1 MPSSFGKPRRRRM
14 DMHFKASSSEEAV
27 RWATAFGE
35 QGCYVNLLPCPEKLS
50 QQQAKGSPV
59 KEQVVTHVPMKRY
72 YQHRML
78 VVLNPHSGRGR
89 ARKVFRT
96 KVQPILEAS
105 SVFPCPH
112 FSPPCR
118 RLSFRAYMVSICFL
132 NQPLC
137 SCATRQVEFSVFMMF
152 KVSSQVVGA
161 PVASFFEWCELQ
173 SLCDDSGDLTFL

>member
-1 MPSSFGKPRRRRM
+1 VKTRWVPSSFGKPRRRRM

-27 RWATAFGE
+27 RWATAFGD

-78 VVLNPHSGRGR
+78 VVLNPRSGRGR
-89 ARKVFRT
+89 ARKVFRI

-112 FSPPCR
+112 FSPPYR
-118 RLSFRAYMVSICFL
+118 WLSFRAYMVSICFL

-152 KVSSQVVGA
+152 KVSQFTSCWSTSG
-161 PVASFFEWCELQ
+161 FFL
-173 SLCDDSGDLTFL
+173 

>member
-1 MPSSFGKPRRRRM
+1 M

-27 RWATAFGE
+27 RWARAFGE

-59 KEQVVTHVPMKRY
+59 KEQVVTHVPMKQY

-96 KVQPILEAS
+96 KVQPILELAGFKLMVVETTHARHAQNLAS
-105 SVFPCPH
+105 TIDLSKCPDGIV
-112 FSPPCR
+112 
-118 RLSFRAYMVSICFL
+118 LSA
-132 NQPLC
+132 
-137 SCATRQVEFSVFMMF
+137 
-152 KVSSQVVGA
+152 
-161 PVASFFEWCELQ
+161 FEPI
-173 SLCDDSGDLTFL
+173 F